1 MVRPGGPLSLLFLD
15 LELGRD
21 GDFHGM
27 AARRDGDERLWPDGT
42 RFDRAHAELCSW
54 FRPDDLLVGHNLH
67 RFDRPAIAARA
78 SSSPLLQLA
87 TLDSLELSTIA
98 FPRRPYHRLAKDDL
112 LVRDATPNPV
122 SDVRASEQVLLDA
135 VAALHAVPEPERGL
149 LAALFARA
157 DVPFHARRGFAALFQ
172 LLGWRWD
179 PFAPVDLATAWGDR
193 VCQNTPWLRVPRF
206 DLDLLMVAAWLRVAD
221 HHDGSVLP
229 AWVRHALPRTR
240 NLMRDL
246 RGTSCADPGCTW
258 CVRNAS
264 PEHWLEEVF
273 GFDQFRSEPAAPDG
287 SSLQRLLVER
297 GIQGEPTFGI
307 LPTGG
312 GKSLCFQVPAEARHR
327 RLGQLTVVISPL
339 QSLMKDQVDAL
350 TLRIPHA
357 RAIYSGLPTVL
368 RPQVLDEVATGACGL
383 LYLSPEQFR
392 NRSILNLL
400 AKRDLGAIVFDE
412 AHCLSQ
418 WGHDFRT
425 DYPYVLK
432 AVRKLCQRA
441 GTPIPPVFLFTATTQ
456 HDATEQ
462 IRRHVRENTGQEV
475 LLVDGGSARTNLAY
489 EVQQVPEA
497 SRHEVTAR
505 LITDRVSE
513 DGAAI
518 VFCGTR
524 EAAEEAASA
533 LSDLGH
539 LAVAYHAGLDPDE
552 RRRLQEQF
560 LSGQYR
566 VIAATNAFGMGVDK
580 PNVRL
585 VVHLQMPSSLEA
597 YLQEAG
603 RAGRDGAPATAVL
616 LWSPGDAEARFSL
629 GAHTALAEEDLGALW
644 KAIERLPSARRSH
657 DNRSVRTVT
666 PKELLFQEALAGRFD
681 PTEPADET
689 RVKAGVNWLEIARVL
704 ERTENQTRVF
714 SGRPRLPTLAE
725 SLAAVEALD
734 LPPHR
739 TTAWKLVIAKVFAA
753 GEDGLSADDIAVLC
767 REMSESDPLEGG
779 LRVLRILNQ
788 MVDARLL
795 SAGQTFT
802 AFVSKGVADSS
813 HKRLERWAHRERT
826 IADELA
832 EAQTG
837 TREQVH
843 LRSIADRLTHPDAA
857 CTPNEVAILL
867 GTWGTA
873 GQGQGTN
880 PMRPRFFHHRNDV
893 GILELDGTAARL
905 ADHLD
910 VRRSVA
916 SRALKVLLD
925 RAEGQGKQLVVGANF
940 EDLVA
945 SVDSDPFL
953 KPQLTSVTDAVRS
966 AVAWLHDLKIV
977 TVANGL
983 AVFRSAL
990 TLERDDTWPKLGKD
1004 QARLAAEALEAHEGH
1019 KVLCVHVMDTWART
1033 MLTAPARAEEMRAD
1047 WFRLAIA
1054 DFKSRWFPLGNE
1066 AIQRPTT
1073 QESYDAIVTGLE
1085 DKDQQ
1090 RIVTASLNRNH
1101 LVLAGPGSGKT
1112 RILVHRLAWL
1122 LRCHR
1127 VRPRQILVVCYT
1139 RANAIELRRRLEA
1152 LVGRDARH
1160 VTIQTLHGVALSMVG
1175 AARIGPGGDL
1185 TLEACIP
1192 EAAAMLRGEK
1202 LDSGE
1207 QSRQRD
1213 ALLRGF
1219 EYIFID
1225 EYQDIDARSYELLSA
1240 MTGRTA
1246 QGDQRKLRVFAVGD
1260 DDQAIF
1266 GFDGGDSSFIRAFP
1280 SDYHATEHFLLNNY
1294 RNPHAVLDLA
1304 QRFIGRVDGRMK
1316 EGRTLVVNPS
1326 RRGEPPMGPWAE
1338 AHADLRGR
1346 IPWHRAASVRA
1357 AANHLMTTV
1366 RAWLDQS
1373 VDPHT
1378 IGVLARTRPEGL
1390 HRLRLAAESLRVP
1403 FSWPLP
1409 REKSVPV
1416 SRIREVVRLFEH
1428 LATLEERVPG
1438 SQIAQFIDE
1447 LGGGPWVAALQ
1458 AWLEPNLGRRL
1469 AREQWRYDLFAW
1481 AQLERRARTIG
1492 DGVHLGTKHSAKGL
1506 EFDHVLV
1513 LDDGTM
1519 KPQDEERRLLYVALT
1534 RARKS
1539 LQIWSSFEPSSVYRE
1554 LVHPAIEVREVPMLA
1569 AEPAIDPEYGLL
1581 GGGDLW
1587 IDWLGRKDPG
1597 HEGHAALRE
1606 AQHGDKFQLELEGEF
1621 AVLVDGAGRRAA
1633 ALSTAGK
1640 QVWLPRLANGLR
1652 LRLLAVTSERADADH
1667 RTDDFKHK
1675 LKVDRWWTG
1684 VWEARW
1690 RGDGQH

>member
-1 MVRPGGPLSLLFLD
+1 
-15 LELGRD
+15 
-21 GDFHGM
+21 M
-27 AARRDGDERLWPDGT
+27 AARRDGEERLWPDGV
-42 RFDRAHAELCSW
+42 RFERAQAELCAW

-67 RFDRPAIAARA
+67 RFDRPAIAERA
-78 SSSPLLQLA
+78 PTSPLLQLA
-87 TLDSLELSTIA
+87 TVDSLELSTVA

-135 VAALHAVPEPERGL
+135 VAALHAVPDRDRGL

-157 DVPFHARRGFAALFQ
+157 DVPVHARRGFAALFQ

-179 PFAPVDLATAWGDR
+179 PLAPVDLVTAWGDR
-193 VCQNTPWLRVPRF
+193 VCRNTPWLQHPTF
-206 DLDLLMVAAWLRVAD
+206 DLELLMVAAWLRVA
-221 HHDGSVLP
+221 HHLDGSVLP
-229 AWVRHALPRTR
+229 AWVRRAMPRTR
-240 NLMRDL
+240 KLLHDL
-246 RGTSCADPGCTW
+246 RATSCTDPGCSW
-258 CVRNAS
+258 CVRHAS
-264 PEHWLEEVF
+264 PEHWLAEVF
-273 GFDQFRSEPAAPDG
+273 GFDGFRAEPAAPDG
-287 SSLQRLLVER
+287 SSLQRLLVDR
-297 GIQGEPTFGI
+297 GIRGEPTFGI

-350 TLRIPHA
+350 SLRIPHA
-357 RAIYSGLPTVL
+357 RALYSGLPTVL
-368 RPQVLDEVATGACGL
+368 RPQILDEVVTGACGL

-432 AVRKLCQRA
+432 AVRRLCDRA
-441 GTPIPPVFLFTATTQ
+441 GQPMPPVFLFTATTQ

-462 IRRHVRENTGQEV
+462 IRGHVREHTAQEV
-475 LLVDGGSARTNLAY
+475 LLVDGGSARTNLSY
-489 EVQQVPEA
+489 QVQEVPEA
-497 SRHEVTAR
+497 SRHEVVAR
-505 LITDRVSE
+505 LIAERVGE

-524 EAAEEAASA
+524 ATTEEAASA

-539 LAVAYHAGLDPDE
+539 AAVAYHAGLDPDE
-552 RRRLQEQF
+552 RRTLQEQF
-560 LSGQYR
+560 LSGQCR

-580 PNVRL
+580 ANVRL
-585 VVHLQMPSSLEA
+585 VVHLQMPSSLES

-603 RAGRDGAPATAVL
+603 RAGRDGAPASAVL

-629 GAHTALAEEDLGALW
+629 GASAALAEEDLGALW
-644 KAIERLPSARRSH
+644 KAIEQLPSARRPH
-657 DNRSVRTVT
+657 DQRSIRTVT

-714 SGRPRLPTLAE
+714 SGRPQLPTLAE
-725 SLAAVEALD
+725 SLARVDALD

-739 TTAWKLVIAKVFAA
+739 ATAWKLVIGAVFKA
-753 GEDGLSADDIAVLC
+753 GEAGLAADDIAVLS
-767 REMSESDPLEGG
+767 REMSEADPMEGG
-779 LRVLRILNQ
+779 LRVLKILNQ

-813 HKRLERWAHRERT
+813 HKRLERWADRERLV
-826 IADELA
+826 ADELA
-832 EAQTG
+832 EAQTEA
-837 TREQVH
+837 RMPVH
-843 LRSIADRLTHPDAA
+843 LRSMSDRLTRPDAA

-873 GQGQGTN
+873 GQGHSTN

-893 GILELDGTAARL
+893 GFLELDGTASRL
-905 ADHLD
+905 GELLET
-910 VRRSVA
+910 RRAVA
-916 SRALKVLLD
+916 TRALEVLLD
-925 RAEGQGKQLVVGANF
+925 RADGKGKQLVVGANF

-953 KPQLTSVTDAVRS
+953 KDRLTGVTDAVRS

-1004 QARLAAEALEAHEGH
+1004 QARSAAVALEAHEAH

-1033 MLTAPARAEEMRAD
+1033 MLTAPDRAERLRAD
-1047 WFRLAIA
+1047 WFRLPIA
-1054 DFKSRWFPLGNE
+1054 EFKKRWFPRKTD

-1073 QESYDAIVTGLE
+1073 QESYDAIVTELG

-1090 RIVTASLNRNH
+1090 RIVTADLRRNH

-1139 RANAIELRRRLEA
+1139 RANALELRRRLEA

-1185 TLEACIP
+1185 TLETCIA

-1213 ALLRGF
+1213 RLLRGF
-1219 EYIFID
+1219 EYVFID

-1246 QGDQRKLRVFAVGD
+1246 QGDQRRLRVFAVGD

-1266 GFDGGDSSFIRAFP
+1266 GFDGGDASFIRSFP
-1280 SDYHATEHFLLNNY
+1280 SDYHATEHVLVNNY

-1316 EGRTLVVNPS
+1316 HGHTLVVNAS
-1326 RRGEPPMGPWAE
+1326 RRHEPPMGPWGD
-1338 AHADLRGR
+1338 AHAHLRGR

-1357 AANHLMTTV
+1357 AAHHLMTTV
-1366 RAWLDQS
+1366 RAWLDDG
-1373 VDPHT
+1373 VEPDR
-1378 IGVLARTRPEGL
+1378 IGVLTRTRPEGL

-1416 SRIREVVRLFEH
+1416 TRIREVVRVFEH
-1428 LATLEERVPG
+1428 LAQLEERVPG
-1438 SQIAQFIDE
+1438 VTIREFIDE
-1447 LGGGPWVAALQ
+1447 LGGGPWVAALHG
-1458 AWLEPNLGRRL
+1458 WLEPNIGRHWL
-1469 AREQWRYDLFAW
+1469 REQWRYDLFAW

-1506 EFDHVLV
+1506 EFDHVLL

-1519 KPQDEERRLLYVALT
+1519 TCEDEDRRLLYVALT
-1534 RARKS
+1534 RARRS
-1539 LQIWSSFEPSSVYRE
+1539 LQLWSSFEPSAAYRE
-1554 LVHPAIEVREVPMLA
+1554 LVHPALEVREVPMLA
-1569 AEPAIDPEYGLL
+1569 AEPAGDREYGLL

-1606 AQHGDKFQLELEGEF
+1606 ARYGDTFQLRLEGDF
-1621 AVLVDGAGRRAA
+1621 AMLVDASGRRAA
-1633 ALSTAGK
+1633 ALSKAGK
-1640 QVWLPRLANGLR
+1640 EAWLPRLAHGLR
-1652 LRLLAVTSERADADH
+1652 LRLLAVTSERTDGAQ
-1667 RTDDFKHK
+1667 RTEDFKDK
-1675 LKVDRWWTG
+1675 LQVDRWWTG

-1690 RGDGQH
+1690 LGDDRVRGADGS